1 MVDVMSKVCFIPKDF
16 RKSSVELIEFMN
28 TLIESYQDQ
37 GYTLTVRQL
46 YYQLVARD
54 VIPNDLNSYKRT
66 AAIIN
71 DAKLAGLIDWDAI
84 EDRTRDFI
92 VRSRWNSVSSILDSC
107 VRSFHMNMWQEQEY
121 QVYVVVEKEALVGV
135 LERTCNTYDVP
146 LLAARG
152 YPSSSVLYDFEQSH
166 IIHKS
171 MHKQHIIIHLGD
183 HDPSGIDMTRD
194 LTERLNLL
202 CGGPVNLA
210 VERIALNYDQ
220 IEELRPPKNPAKDTD
235 SRFESYRKKFG
246 SSSWELD
253 ALSPQFL
260 NDLVESKINEFIDF
274 DEWDLRKSEISSKKR
289 QLQAISD
296 GFRG

>member
-1 MVDVMSKVCFIPKDF
+1 MSKVCFIPKEF
-16 RKSSVELIEFMN
+16 RRNSLELIDFMN
-28 TLIESYQDQ
+28 ELIGSYQSQ

-54 VIPNDLNSYKRT
+54 IISNDLNSYKRT
-66 AAIIN
+66 ASVIN

-92 VRSRWNSVSSILDSC
+92 VRSRWSSVSSILDAC
-107 VRSFHMNMWQEQEY
+107 VRSFHMNMWEAQEY
-121 QVYVVVEKEALVGV
+121 QVYVIVEKEALVGV
-135 LERTCNTYDVP
+135 LERTCNAYDVP

-152 YPSSSVLYDFEQSH
+152 YPSSSVLYDFAKSH
-166 IIHKS
+166 ITSKPHY
-171 MHKQHIIIHLGD
+171 KQHIIIHLGD

-202 CGGPVNLA
+202 CGRPVNLA
-210 VERIALNYDQ
+210 VERIALNYSQ

-253 ALSPQFL
+253 ALSPEYL
-260 NDLVESKINEFIDF
+260 NKLVKSKIEEFIDF
-274 DEWDLRKSEISSKKR
+274 SEWDFRKKEISSKKD
-289 QLQAISD
+289 QLQVISN
-296 GFRG
+296 GFRE

>member
-1 MVDVMSKVCFIPKDF
+1 MSKVCFIPKEF
-16 RKSSVELIEFMN
+16 RRNSLELIDFMN
-28 TLIESYQDQ
+28 ELIGSYQSQ

-54 VIPNDLNSYKRT
+54 IISNDLNSYKRT
-66 AAIIN
+66 ASVIN

-92 VRSRWNSVSSILDSC
+92 VRSRWSSVSSILDAC
-107 VRSFHMNMWQEQEY
+107 VRSFHMNMWEAQEY
-121 QVYVVVEKEALVGV
+121 QVYVIVEKEALVGV
-135 LERTCNTYDVP
+135 LERTCNAYDVP

-152 YPSSSVLYDFEQSH
+152 YPSSSVLYDFAKSH
-166 IIHKS
+166 ITSNPHY
-171 MHKQHIIIHLGD
+171 KQHIIIHLGD

-202 CGGPVNLA
+202 CGRPVNLA
-210 VERIALNYDQ
+210 VERIALNYSQ

-253 ALSPQFL
+253 ALSPEYL
-260 NDLVESKINEFIDF
+260 NKLVKSKIEEFIDF
-274 DEWDLRKSEISSKKR
+274 SEWDFRKKEISSKKD
-289 QLQAISD
+289 QLQVISN
-296 GFRG
+296 GFRE

>member
-152 YPSSSVLYDFEQSH
+152 YPSSSVLYDFAQSH

-202 CGGPVNLA
+202 CGVPVNLA

-274 DEWDLRKSEISSKKR
+274 DEWDLCKSEISSKKR

>member
-1 MVDVMSKVCFIPKDF
+1 MSKVCFIPKDF

-71 DAKLAGLIDWDAI
+71 DAKLAGLIDWDEI

-92 VRSRWNSVSSILDSC
+92 VRSRWTSVSSILDSC

-152 YPSSSVLYDFEQSH
+152 YPSSSVLYDFAQSH

-235 SRFESYRKKFG
+235 SRFENYRKKFG

-274 DEWDLRKSEISSKKR
+274 DEWDLRKGEISSKKR

-296 GFRG
+296 GFRE

>member
-1 MVDVMSKVCFIPKDF
+1 MSKVCFIPKDF
-16 RKSSVELIEFMN
+16 RKNSLELIEFMN
-28 TLIESYQDQ
+28 GLIGSYQSQ

-66 AAIIN
+66 ASIIN

-92 VRSRWNSVSSILDSC
+92 VRSRWSSVSSILDAC
-107 VRSFHMNMWQEQEY
+107 VRSFHMNMWEDQEH
-121 QVYVVVEKEALVGV
+121 QVYVIVEKEALVGV
-135 LERTCNTYDVP
+135 LERTCNSYDVP

-152 YPSSSVLYDFEQSH
+152 YPSSSVLYDFAKRH
-166 IIHKS
+166 ITSKPHY
-171 MHKQHIIIHLGD
+171 KQHIIIHLGD

-202 CGGPVNLA
+202 CGRPVNLS
-210 VERIALNYDQ
+210 VERIALNWAQ

-253 ALSPQFL
+253 ALSPEYL
-260 NDLVESKINEFIDF
+260 NGIVKSKIEEFIDF
-274 DEWDLRKSEISSKKR
+274 SEWNYKKEVISSKKV
-289 QLQAISD
+289 QLQTISD
-296 GFRG
+296 GFRE

>member
-107 VRSFHMNMWQEQEY
+107 VGSFHMNMWQEQEY

-152 YPSSSVLYDFEQSH
+152 YPSSSVLYDFAQSH

>member
-1 MVDVMSKVCFIPKDF
+1 MSKVCFIHKDF

-152 YPSSSVLYDFEQSH
+152 YPSSSVLYDFAQSH

>member
-1 MVDVMSKVCFIPKDF
+1 MSKVCFVPKNF
-16 RKSSVELIEFMN
+16 RQNSIELIDFMN
-28 TLIESYQDQ
+28 TLIKSYQDQ

-92 VRSRWNSVSSILDSC
+92 VRSRWRSVSSILDAC
-107 VRSFHMNMWQEQEY
+107 VHSFHMNMWEDQDY
-121 QVYVVVEKEALVGV
+121 QVYVIVEKEALVGV

-152 YPSSSVLYDFEQSH
+152 YPSSSVLYDFAKNH
-166 IIHKS
+166 IIHKP
-171 MHKQHIIIHLGD
+171 MDKQHMIIHLGD

-202 CGGPVNLA
+202 CGYPVNLA

-235 SRFESYRKKFG
+235 SRFEGYRKKFG
-246 SSSWELD
+246 ESSWELD

-260 NDLVESKINEFIDF
+260 NELVETKINEFIDF
-274 DEWDLRKSEISSKKR
+274 DEWDLRRSEISSKKK
-289 QLQAISD
+289 QLQVISD
-296 GFRG
+296 GFRD

>member
-1 MVDVMSKVCFIPKDF
+1 MSKVCFVPKNF
-16 RKSSVELIEFMN
+16 RQNSIELIDFMN

-92 VRSRWNSVSSILDSC
+92 VRSRWRSVSSILDTC
-107 VRSFHMNMWQEQEY
+107 VRSFHMNMWEDQDY
-121 QVYVVVEKEALVGV
+121 QVYVIVEKEALVGV

-152 YPSSSVLYDFEQSH
+152 YPSSSVLYDFAKNH
-166 IIHKS
+166 IIHKPKN
-171 MHKQHIIIHLGD
+171 KQHMIIHLGD

-202 CGGPVNLA
+202 CGYPVNLA

-246 SSSWELD
+246 ESSWELD

-260 NDLVESKINEFIDF
+260 NDLIENKINEFIDF
-274 DEWDLRKSEISSKKR
+274 DEWDLRQSEISSKKQ
-289 QLQAISD
+289 QLQVISD
-296 GFRG
+296 GFRE

>member
-1 MVDVMSKVCFIPKDF
+1 MSKVCFIPKDF

-92 VRSRWNSVSSILDSC
+92 VRSRWDSVSSILDAC
-107 VRSFHMNMWQEQEY
+107 VYSFHMNMWEDQQF
-121 QVYVVVEKEALVGV
+121 QVYVIVEKEALVGV
-135 LERTCNTYDVP
+135 LERTCNEYDVP

-152 YPSSSVLYDFEQSH
+152 YPSSSVLYDFAKRH
-166 IIHKS
+166 IISKPHY
-171 MHKQHIIIHLGD
+171 KQHIIIHLGD

-194 LTERLNLL
+194 LTERLALL
-202 CGGPVNLA
+202 CGRPVYLK

-220 IEELRPPKNPAKDTD
+220 IEELKPPKNPAKDTD

-253 ALSPQFL
+253 ALSPQYL
-260 NDLVESKINEFIDF
+260 NEIVESKINEFID
-274 DEWDLRKSEISSKKR
+274 DNEWDLRKSEISSKKS
-289 QLQAISD
+289 QLQVISD

>member
-1 MVDVMSKVCFIPKDF
+1 MSKVCFIPKDF

-92 VRSRWNSVSSILDSC
+92 VRSRWSSVSSILDSC

-152 YPSSSVLYDFEQSH
+152 YPSSSVLYDFAQSH

-171 MHKQHIIIHLGD
+171 THKQHIIIHLGD

-289 QLQAISD
+289 QLQTISD

>member
-92 VRSRWNSVSSILDSC
+92 VRSRWDSVSSILDAC
-107 VRSFHMNMWQEQEY
+107 VYSFHMNMWEDQQF
-121 QVYVVVEKEALVGV
+121 QVYVIVEKEALVGV
-135 LERTCNTYDVP
+135 LERTCNEYDVP

-152 YPSSSVLYDFEQSH
+152 YPSSSVLYDFAKRH
-166 IIHKS
+166 IISKPHY
-171 MHKQHIIIHLGD
+171 KQHIIIHLGD

-194 LTERLNLL
+194 LTERLALL
-202 CGGPVNLA
+202 CGRPVYLK

-220 IEELRPPKNPAKDTD
+220 IEELKPPKNPAKDTD

-253 ALSPQFL
+253 ALSPQYL
-260 NDLVESKINEFIDF
+260 NEIVESKINEFID
-274 DEWDLRKSEISSKKR
+274 DNEWDLRKSEISSKKS
-289 QLQAISD
+289 QLQVISD

>member
-1 MVDVMSKVCFIPKDF
+1 M
-16 RKSSVELIEFMN
+16 
-28 TLIESYQDQ
+28 
-37 GYTLTVRQL
+37 
-46 YYQLVARD
+46 ARD

-92 VRSRWNSVSSILDSC
+92 VRSRWRSVSSILDSC
-107 VRSFHMNMWQEQEY
+107 VRSFHMNMWEDQDY
-121 QVYVVVEKEALVGV
+121 QVYVIVEKEALVGV
-135 LERTCNTYDVP
+135 LERTCNQYDVP

-152 YPSSSVLYDFEQSH
+152 YPSSSVLYDFAQNH

-274 DEWDLRKSEISSKKR
+274 DEWDLRKSEISSKKQ

>member
-1 MVDVMSKVCFIPKDF
+1 MSKVCFIPKDF
-16 RKSSVELIEFMN
+16 RKSSVELIAFMN
-28 TLIESYQDQ
+28 TLIKSYQDQ

-92 VRSRWNSVSSILDSC
+92 VRSRWDSVSSILDAC
-107 VRSFHMNMWQEQEY
+107 VYSFHMNMWEDQQF
-121 QVYVVVEKEALVGV
+121 QVYVIVEKEALVGV

-152 YPSSSVLYDFEQSH
+152 YPSSSVLYDFAQSH

-260 NDLVESKINEFIDF
+260 NDLVENKINEFIDF
-274 DEWDLRKSEISSKKR
+274 DEWDLRKNEISSKKR

>member
-1 MVDVMSKVCFIPKDF
+1 MSKVCFIPKDF

>member
-1 MVDVMSKVCFIPKDF
+1 MSKVCFIPKDF

-107 VRSFHMNMWQEQEY
+107 VGSFHMNMWQEQEY

-152 YPSSSVLYDFEQSH
+152 YPSSSVLYDFAQSH

>member
-92 VRSRWNSVSSILDSC
+92 VRSRCNSVSSILDSC

-152 YPSSSVLYDFEQSH
+152 YPSSSVLYDFAQSH

-202 CGGPVNLA
+202 YGGPVNLA

>member
-1 MVDVMSKVCFIPKDF
+1 MSKVCFIPKDF
-16 RKSSVELIEFMN
+16 RKSSVELIAFMN

-92 VRSRWNSVSSILDSC
+92 VRSRWDSVSSILDAC
-107 VRSFHMNMWQEQEY
+107 VYSFHMNMWEDQQF
-121 QVYVVVEKEALVGV
+121 QVYVIVEKEALVGV
-135 LERTCNTYDVP
+135 LERTCNEYDVP

-152 YPSSSVLYDFEQSH
+152 YPSSSVLYDFAKRH
-166 IIHKS
+166 IISKPHY
-171 MHKQHIIIHLGD
+171 KQHIIIHLGD

-194 LTERLNLL
+194 LTERLTLL
-202 CGGPVNLA
+202 CGRPVYLK
-210 VERIALNYDQ
+210 VERIALNFDQ
-220 IEELRPPKNPAKDTD
+220 IEELKPPKNPAKDTD
-235 SRFESYRKKFG
+235 SRFETYRKKFG

-253 ALSPQFL
+253 ALSPQYL
-260 NDLVESKINEFIDF
+260 NEIVESKINEFID
-274 DEWDLRKSEISSKKR
+274 DNEWDLRKSEISSKKS
-289 QLQAISD
+289 QLQVISD

>member
-1 MVDVMSKVCFIPKDF
+1 MSKVCFIPKDF

-92 VRSRWNSVSSILDSC
+92 VRSRWSSVSSILDAC
-107 VRSFHMNMWQEQEY
+107 VYSFHMNMWEDQEY
-121 QVYVVVEKEALVGV
+121 QVYVIVEKEALVGV
-135 LERTCNTYDVP
+135 LERTCKQYDVP

-152 YPSSSVLYDFEQSH
+152 YPSSSVLYDFAQNH
-166 IIHKS
+166 IIQKS
-171 MHKQHIIIHLGD
+171 MQKQHIIIHLGD

-260 NDLVESKINEFIDF
+260 NDLVENKINEFIDF
-274 DEWDLRKSEISSKKR
+274 DEWDLRKNEISSKKQ

>member
-1 MVDVMSKVCFIPKDF
+1 MSKVCFIPKDF
-16 RKSSVELIEFMN
+16 RKSSVELIAFMN

-92 VRSRWNSVSSILDSC
+92 VRSRWRSVSSILDSC
-107 VRSFHMNMWQEQEY
+107 VRSFHMNMWEDQDY
-121 QVYVVVEKEALVGV
+121 QVYVIVEKEALVGV
-135 LERTCNTYDVP
+135 LEHTCNHYDVP

-152 YPSSSVLYDFEQSH
+152 YPSSSVLYDFAQNH

-220 IEELRPPKNPAKDTD
+220 IEEIRPPKNPAKDTD

-274 DEWDLRKSEISSKKR
+274 DEWDLRKNEISSKKR

>member
-1 MVDVMSKVCFIPKDF
+1 
-16 RKSSVELIEFMN
+16 MN

-152 YPSSSVLYDFEQSH
+152 YPSSSVLYDFAQSH